1 MCAVISIWLPVFS
14 HIIVLYVCPFSM
26 LNLACPMDM
35 IYATLISK
43 APAHSHFDMII
54 LTDFSL
60 ISYWFFA
67 DALLLIWPRHTFV
80 LIWLWPN
87 FFLSRWL
94 NSRIEMT
101 TTSYWYEGKERG
113 FFTLCYLSIWVSFF
127 LSLIQKIWRSFA
139 INERHFLRWNDRS
152 FWAPKILSMGQQIRA
167 QKLSIFYHFNR
178 TDDF

>member
-1 MCAVISIWLPVFS
+1 MIVVWESNTARLGGNAPSAFAGICALSYWYDHHIHRTSGFRMSICFFMPNPTFIL
-14 HIIVLYVCPFSM
+14 
-26 LNLACPMDM
+26 
-35 IYATLISK
+35 K

-60 ISYWFFA
+60 IFYWFFA
-67 DALLLIWPRHTFV
+67 DAFLLIWLRHTFV

-139 INERHFLRWNDRS
+139 SNESHLHR
-152 FWAPKILSMGQQIRA
+152 
-167 QKLSIFYHFNR
+167 
-178 TDDF
+178 